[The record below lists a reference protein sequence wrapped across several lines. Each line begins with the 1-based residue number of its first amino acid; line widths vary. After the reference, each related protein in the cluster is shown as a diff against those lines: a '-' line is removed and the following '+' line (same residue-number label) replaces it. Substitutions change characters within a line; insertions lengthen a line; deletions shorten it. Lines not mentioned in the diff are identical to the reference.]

1 MERRKRETRV
11 DAHLRLLAFLIG
23 MMLAAGV
30 VASSM
35 IPAGAGSLGADIT
48 VVVTP
53 TGELAVKRS
62 GDVLDGNGLTPAS
75 AAVVGRMQL
84 LNQTGETLAVHLR
97 GVADVPDLD
106 RILWISVMGPGGN
119 QLYRGPLGGF
129 GDWTRAN
136 AVLVPGRWNTFDL
149 EAWIPGSA
157 GPTYEGRVVQ
167 IDLAFRTDAEPAP

>member
-11 DAHLRLLAFLIG
+11 DARLRLAASLIG

-35 IPAGAGSLGADIT
+35 IPAGAGSLGADVT

-75 AAVVGRMQL
+75 AAVVGRTQL
-84 LNQTGETLAVHLR
+84 LNQTGATLAVHLR

-106 RILWISVMGPGGN
+106 RILWISVTGPGGN
-119 QLYRGPLGGF
+119 QLYRGTLGGF
-129 GDWTRAN
+129 GDWTRTN
-136 AVLVPGRWNTFDL
+136 AVLVPGRWNTFVF
-149 EAWIPGSA
+149 EAWIPGDA
-157 GPTYEGRVVQ
+157 GPTYAGRVVQ
-167 IDLAFRTDAEPAP
+167 IDLAFRTDPEPTP